1 MGSWSGGRVGWALTF
16 TSSLCWLS
24 SISSMSDPR
33 FPTFHPMDQVTR
45 FPLLSQQRKVAIL
58 SGPHNIPNMLT
69 QHNPNQDDF
78 EIPLLKVDVTGEI
91 MM

>member
-1 MGSWSGGRVGWALTF
+1 
-16 TSSLCWLS
+16 
-24 SISSMSDPR
+24 
-33 FPTFHPMDQVTR
+33 MDQVTR